1 MERVSSHFYGSY
13 CTPGMRWQQVSA
25 RWAGVSVQVF
35 VIFLFHEAIAS
46 YPGWPYCHPLIAR
59 AKKEESSFGLG
70 GEDRACES
78 GSGLWWVG
86 LGLCMWFSA
95 CGVGGAY
102 VSRLGGFSVGL
113 QQLGIQR
120 LEENRAAHLIALSLQ
135 KACQLARTSHLASAL

>member
-13 CTPGMRWQQVSA
+13 CTPGMRWQQVSS

-35 VIFLFHEAIAS
+35 VIYLFHEAIAS
-46 YPGWPYCHPLIAR
+46 YPGWPHCHPLIAR

-78 GSGLWWVG
+78 GSGLWWVRVVHVVQRLRG
-86 LGLCMWFSA
+86 W
-95 CGVGGAY
+95 GAY

-120 LEENRAAHLIALSLQ
+120 LEENCTAHLIALSLQ